1 MNSYRQ
7 TKNTGGSRDTHETHH
22 ATMRYPT
29 QFERDKI
36 NDPLYLVAFWRRPA
50 REQHTMYRTMLNLFL
65 QKGVPRFSQDKTLGL
80 SPHPLRIFSPYLGH
94 FRPCDLAPASLGFT
108 AVSHG
113 KM

>member
-1 MNSYRQ
+1 
-7 TKNTGGSRDTHETHH
+7 
-22 ATMRYPT
+22 MRYPT

-80 SPHPLRIFSPYLGH
+80 SVSPRGHPLDTHILPFWA
-94 FRPCDLAPASLGFT
+94 C
-108 AVSHG
+108 V
-113 KM
+113 

>member
-1 MNSYRQ
+1 
-7 TKNTGGSRDTHETHH
+7 
-22 ATMRYPT
+22 MRYPT

-80 SPHPLRIFSPYLGH
+80 SPHPLRIFSPYMSGTL
-94 FRPCDLAPASLGFT
+94 PS
-108 AVSHG
+108 
-113 KM
+113 M